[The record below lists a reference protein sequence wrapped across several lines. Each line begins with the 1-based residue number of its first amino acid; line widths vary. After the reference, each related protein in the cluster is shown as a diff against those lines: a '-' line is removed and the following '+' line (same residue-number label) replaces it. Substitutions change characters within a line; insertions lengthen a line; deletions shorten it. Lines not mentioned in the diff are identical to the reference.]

1 MIVLLNICH
10 DLINVTF
17 NKYIT
22 KLYRVQRQH
31 KDKTKGRGTICDV
44 PFLLFI
50 YVYPSPLKTN
60 NYQTGLIHSL
70 LSFHSNYYFLVK
82 IVANAPLTSVSR
94 LGQCS
99 LQQSC
104 CFRCMSGLAFNL
116 HVENKSIT
124 TLFHKEH

>member
-1 MIVLLNICH
+1 VKTTDLPQVTDKLYHIMLYTSPWSRFELTTLVVIGTDYIGSCRSNYNMIVLWNICH

-22 KLYRVQRQH
+22 KLYRLQRQH

-60 NYQTGLIHSL
+60 NYQTVGTFTYKTAH
-70 LSFHSNYYFLVK
+70 FPCLVQ
-82 IVANAPLTSVSR
+82 TF
-94 LGQCS
+94 Q
-99 LQQSC
+99 
-104 CFRCMSGLAFNL
+104 
-116 HVENKSIT
+116 
-124 TLFHKEH
+124 